1 MSDLDNSTT
10 TDISET
16 DNNDGDLGE
25 KAAVLVSGIV
35 LFIST
40 MLVMYQLWKYYKHLI
55 YKPAQIALMIL
66 FLMPIFIGWTALAV
80 ISTMEKQK
88 TLEFCLNVYKS
99 IGLIAFM
106 FYIDRMM
113 GWVKNGDESTYSRKE
128 RQECLMR
135 VGSAKCIYGCIKPS
149 PLTTPK
155 EADSYMNKTYA
166 GVLQL
171 SIVLLLIGIGDLIVY
186 FWFHDVWVYKGPAH
200 YSLAYLAL
208 IAKVVSS
215 CFALN
220 YLFNFSHF
228 AHHIP
233 ELERLGITTKFY
245 IIKLTMMFTEIQPIL
260 ILFLAELGAISN
272 DSKYNAE
279 EITTY
284 TNSLLLC
291 SEMIVVGFLQLLVFP
306 VEDFVHHPETRKPL
320 KEV

>member
-1 MSDLDNSTT
+1 MSDADNSTN
-10 TDISET
+10 TDTS
-16 DNNDGDLGE
+16 DNEGSHGDLGE
-25 KAAVLVSGIV
+25 KAAVFVSGVV

-40 MLVMYQLWKYYKHLI
+40 LLVLYQLWKYYRHMI
-55 YKPAQIALMIL
+55 YKQAQIALMVL
-66 FLMPIFIGWTALAV
+66 FLMPMLIGWTALAV

-88 TLEFCLNVYKS
+88 TLEFCLNMYKS

-106 FYIDRMM
+106 YYIDRMM
-113 GWVKNGDESTYSRKE
+113 GWIKEGDENKYSKKE

-135 VGSAKCIYGCIKPS
+135 IKKAKCIYFCVKPS

-155 EADSYMNKTYA
+155 EADSYITKTYI

-171 SIVLLLIGIGDLIVY
+171 SVVLFLIGVGELIVY
-186 FWFHDVWVYKGPAH
+186 FLFHDVWVYKGPTH
-200 YSLAYLAL
+200 YSLAYLAM
-208 IAKVVSS
+208 IAKFCSS
-215 CFALN
+215 CFALS

-245 IIKLTMMFTEIQPIL
+245 IIKLSMMFTEIQPLLIL
-260 ILFLAELGAISN
+260 ILVELGVISSDN
-272 DSKYNAE
+272 KYTVDE
-279 EITTY
+279 MTTY

-291 SEMIVVGFLQLLVFP
+291 SEMIVVGFLQLLIFP
-306 VEDFVHHPETRKPL
+306 VEDFTLSPEARKPL